1 MIELRKDS
9 NAHGTGPLFSAS
21 PRRFVRENGPP
32 FQTNAMGS
40 QGWFAPGPRLRA
52 FELRG
57 ETEQRAVATHAGNEL
72 HAYR

>member
-1 MIELRKDS
+1 MPAARARYFQK
-9 NAHGTGPLFSAS
+9 AHAGLCAKMA
-21 PRRFVRENGPP
+21 PP

-40 QGWFAPGPRLRA
+40 RQGWFAPGPRLRA